1 MLTLAGDLALLLG
14 DVGIYALFAYLTSPR
29 AQEISI
35 DMALG
40 AEMGRLLRMITARGV
55 KLMLVGFPLGF
66 AIALVLIRVAPS
78 EFPLRRHPT
87 SAMFLGLALLLG
99 IMPLATYHLLAQC
112 RRNWVSEKNGKF

>member
-1 MLTLAGDLALLLG
+1 MLALAGEMALFVG

-40 AEMGRLLRMITARGV
+40 AELGRLLRIVVVRSV
-55 KLMLVGFPLGF
+55 KLILVGFPLGF

-78 EFPLRRHPT
+78 EFPLRSHPA

-99 IMPLATYHLLAQC
+99 LMPLATYYLFLEC
-112 RRNWVSEKNGKF
+112 RKSWLSEKNGRT

>member
-1 MLTLAGDLALLLG
+1 MLALAGEMALFLG

-35 DMALG
+35 DMALATELG
-40 AEMGRLLRMITARGV
+40 CLLRTVMVRGV

-99 IMPLATYHLLAQC
+99 LMPLGAYYLLLEG
-112 RRNWVSEKNGKF
+112 RKNWISAKNGHL